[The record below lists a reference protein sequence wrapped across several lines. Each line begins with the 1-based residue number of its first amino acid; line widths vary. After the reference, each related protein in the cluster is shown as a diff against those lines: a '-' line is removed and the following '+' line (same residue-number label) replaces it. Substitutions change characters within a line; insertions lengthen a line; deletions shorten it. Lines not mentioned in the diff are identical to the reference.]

1 MFSRHKGC
9 ALAFHVA
16 HRCYDVMALRQKVIF
31 GTVRQKVLFGTVRQ
45 KVLFGTLR
53 QEVIFGT
60 VLDVALDETPCCCSE
75 YFHWFL

>member
-16 HRCYDVMALRQKVIF
+16 HRCYDVMALRQKVI
-31 GTVRQKVLFGTVRQ
+31 FGTVRQ